1 MKDSI
6 WLDGTFESG
15 IFEDS
20 VFNPW
25 HLYKNVDTGAVSNVF
40 NVDDTCIWENGLF
53 KGGDFYYSKWNGGL
67 FNTGNAYGMI
77 WNGGICNY
85 MNAYNILWRSGTWKN
100 GNWFGSDFGFTSNS
114 NLGDFEDTI
123 MNRINK
129 EYFGDTTSKQF
140 HLWNVFKDV
149 KSTHTEFDKGFGSD
163 DIL

>member
-15 IFEDS
+15 TFEDS

-25 HLYKNVDTGAVSNVF
+25 F
-40 NVDDTCIWENGLF
+40 NDKFFPNDTCIWENGLF

-77 WNGGICNY
+77 WNDGICNY

-100 GNWFGSDFGFTSNS
+100 GNWFGSDFEFTGSLMSN
-114 NLGDFEDTI
+114 GFEDTI
-123 MNRINK
+123 MDRINS
-129 EYFGDTTSKQF
+129 EYDKIEYHF
-140 HLWNVFKDV
+140 WNVFKDNP
-149 KSTHTEFDKGFGSD
+149 SSGDTIDEGDFNEP
-163 DIL
+163 II

>member
-15 IFEDS
+15 TFEDS

-25 HLYKNVDTGAVSNVF
+25 SSYRSAGF
-40 NVDDTCIWENGLF
+40 GFIDTCIWENGLF

-100 GNWFGSDFGFTSNS
+100 GNWFGSDFEFTGSLTS
-114 NLGDFEDTI
+114 SVFEDTI
-123 MNRINK
+123 MNRINN
-129 EYFGDTTSKQF
+129 EYGNDEY
-140 HLWNVFKDV
+140 HLWNVFKDEPSE
-149 KSTHTEFDKGFGSD
+149 STDFGSGD
-163 DIL
+163 SNDTII